1 MQAEL
6 RELLDK
12 QAITELL
19 YAYADGP
26 MRTDRSPRQ
35 QAAGEG
41 IHRRL
46 QLHYGAYDHPASVLI
61 KSWRAD
67 SPPAFLMTHHLS
79 VP

>member
-26 MRTDRSPRQ
+26 MRTGSIAATASCWRGYSPKTASFTMVRT
-35 QAAGEG
+35 
-41 IHRRL
+41 IIPR
-46 QLHYGAYDHPASVLI
+46 AY
-61 KSWRAD
+61 
-67 SPPAFLMTHHLS
+67 
-79 VP
+79 